1 MRQAKTLKDAEIKRV
16 LAYCATR
23 QHALR
28 DTTIFVFSL
37 HAGLRAK
44 ELNVCLHTAQHANT
58 HSVTQPSS
66 CLVYTLDYVQRNLQH
81 YASAMCMMTLATC
94 TVRLCCQQQQQKGL
108 AHALYTSTKR
118 SNANLPN
125 ITQHYPNN
133 PQRHCSAVKKAVSL
147 VQTQCA
153 NCSYTSSNSAA
164 LNTQLHTAA
173 DARLLHAWQAK
184 ALECVCLQNLLGT
197 AALLQRN
204 AILT

>member
-44 ELNVCLHTAQHANT
+44 ELAALRISDVYDSVGNV
-58 HSVTQPSS
+58 HSSFVLSAAATKGARTRT
-66 CLVYTLDYVQRNLQH
+66 VYVNKH
-81 YASAMCMMTLATC
+81 
-94 TVRLCCQQQQQKGL
+94 
-108 AHALYTSTKR
+108 

-125 ITQHYPNN
+125 ITQRYPNST
-133 PQRHCSAVKKAVSL
+133 QRHCFAVKKAVSL

-164 LNTQLHTAA
+164 SNTQLHTAE
-173 DARLLHAWQAK
+173 DARLLHDLQAK
-184 ALECVCLQNLLGT
+184 VLAFVCLQNLLGT
-197 AALLQRN
+197 AA
-204 AILT
+204 